1 LIKKILHKIG
11 LDKETLKMIINLCK
25 LDFKVK
31 SKESMLGLFWYMIW
45 PIIQSGGYVIIFNII
60 KNPDGLSPEIFSQF
74 LIVLIWS
81 QVVLTLIYSFN
92 ILSINVDIIKNLI
105 FPYYNSISSEIIN
118 KFLFFIITF
127 LPLVFFYALINNYLN
142 IFFIINTLIFCISI
156 LLLLISICWFG
167 SIIGMIFPDIS
178 GILVILSTFLIA
190 FSKLFLPEKYYD
202 HGTLSFFLELNPVN
216 FFINIFHSLFVNQIS
231 ILICCMFLICFIFYV
246 ISLKSIK
253 FLLQEIIKL
262 I

>member
-1 LIKKILHKIG
+1 
-11 LDKETLKMIINLCK
+11 M
-25 LDFKVK
+25 
-31 SKESMLGLFWYMIW
+31 
-45 PIIQSGGYVIIFNII
+45 
-60 KNPDGLSPEIFSQF
+60 
-74 LIVLIWS
+74 
-81 QVVLTLIYSFN
+81 
-92 ILSINVDIIKNLI
+92 
-105 FPYYNSISSEIIN
+105 
-118 KFLFFIITF
+118 FFIVTF
-127 LPLVFFYALINNYLN
+127 LPLVFFYALKNNYLN

-156 LLLLISICWFG
+156 LFLLVSICWFG

-202 HGTLSFFLELNPVN
+202 LGTLSFFLELNPVN
-216 FFINIFHSLFVNQIS
+216 FFINIFQALFVNQIS
-231 ILICCMFLICFIFYV
+231 FLICCMFVICFIFYV

>member
-1 LIKKILHKIG
+1 MLYKIG
-11 LDKETLKMIINLCK
+11 LDKETLIMIINLCK

-60 KNPDGLSPEIFSQF
+60 KNPDGLSPEVFSQF

-105 FPYYNSISSEIIN
+105 FPYYNSISSEIVN
-118 KFLFFIITF
+118 KFLFFIVTF
-127 LPLVFFYALINNYLN
+127 LPLVFFYALKNNYLN

-156 LLLLISICWFG
+156 LFLLVSICWFG

-190 FSKLFLPEKYYD
+190 FSKLFYLKNIMI
-202 HGTLSFFLELNPVN
+202 LELYL
-216 FFINIFHSLFVNQIS
+216 FF
-231 ILICCMFLICFIFYV
+231 
-246 ISLKSIK
+246 
-253 FLLQEIIKL
+253 
-262 I
+262 

>member
-1 LIKKILHKIG
+1 MLHKIG
-11 LDKETLKMIINLCK
+11 LDKETLIMIINLCK

-92 ILSINVDIIKNLI
+92 ILSVNVDIIKNLI
-105 FPYYNSISSEIIN
+105 FPYYNSISSEIVN
-118 KFLFFIITF
+118 KFLFFIVTF
-127 LPLVFFYALINNYLN
+127 LPLVFFYALINSHLN
-142 IFFIINTLIFCISI
+142 IFFIFNTLIFCISI
-156 LLLLISICWFG
+156 LLLLVSICWFG
-167 SIIGMIFPDIS
+167 AIIGMIFPDIS

-202 HGTLSFFLELNPVN
+202 LGTLSFFLELNPVN
-216 FFINIFHSLFVNQIS
+216 FFINIFQALFVNQIS
-231 ILICCMFLICFIFYV
+231 LLICCMFLICFMFYV

>member
-1 LIKKILHKIG
+1 MLHKIG
-11 LDKETLKMIINLCK
+11 LDKETLIMIINLCK

-60 KNPDGLSPEIFSQF
+60 KNPDGLSPEVFSQF

-92 ILSINVDIIKNLI
+92 ILSINVDIIKNLV
-105 FPYYNSISSEIIN
+105 FPYYNSISSEIVN
-118 KFLFFIITF
+118 KFLFFIVTF
-127 LPLVFFYALINNYLN
+127 LPLVFFYALINNHLN
-142 IFFIINTLIFCISI
+142 IFFIINTLIFCISL

-202 HGTLSFFLELNPVN
+202 LGTLSIFLELNPVN
-216 FFINIFHSLFVNQIS
+216 FFINIFHALFVNQIS
-231 ILICCMFLICFIFYV
+231 FLICCMFLFCFMFYV

>member
-1 LIKKILHKIG
+1 MLHKIG
-11 LDKETLKMIINLCK
+11 LDKETLIMIINLCK

-31 SKESMLGLFWYMIW
+31 AKESMLGLFWYMIW

-60 KNPDGLSPEIFSQF
+60 KNPDGLSPEVFSQF
-74 LIVLIWS
+74 LIILIWS

-92 ILSINVDIIKNLI
+92 ILSINVDIIKNLV
-105 FPYYNSISSEIIN
+105 FPYYNSISSEIVN
-118 KFLFFIITF
+118 KFLFFIVTF
-127 LPLVFFYALINNYLN
+127 LPLVFFYALINDHLN

-202 HGTLSFFLELNPVN
+202 LGTLSIFLELNPVN
-216 FFINIFHSLFVNQIS
+216 FFINIFQALFVNQIS
-231 ILICCMFLICFIFYV
+231 FLICCMFLVCFIFYV

>member
-1 LIKKILHKIG
+1 MIKKILHKIG
-11 LDKETLKMIINLCK
+11 LDSDNLTMILYLCK

-60 KNPDGLSPEIFSQF
+60 KSPDGISAEVFSQF

-81 QVVLTLIYSFN
+81 QIIMTLIYSFN
-92 ILSINVDIIKNLI
+92 ILSTNIDIIKNLI
-105 FPYYNSISSEIIN
+105 FPYYNSISSEIFN

-127 LPLVFFYALINNYLN
+127 LPLVFFYAFINDLVS
-142 IFFIINTLIFCISI
+142 IFFIINTFIFSISI

-167 SIIGMIFPDIS
+167 SVIGMIFPDIS
-178 GILVILSTFLIA
+178 GIMVILSTFLIA
-190 FSKLFLPEKYYD
+190 FSKLFLPEEYFD
-202 HGTLSFFLELNPVN
+202 LGTISFFLELNPVN
-216 FFINIFHSLFVNQIS
+216 FFIKVFEAIFINEIS
-231 ILICCMFLICFIFYV
+231 ILICSMFLVCFLFYV